1 MDIIIDLHR
10 LENENEEQFIF
21 RLGQAKDSGNLD
33 MSWDEIANIINKE
46 FRSDESEYRSEAAY
60 RKPYQQ
66 AKRYFEANVFKTF
79 SDKDTYFKEL
89 QIQKDA
95 VYKEKRK
102 LYDQRREYNKLL
114 TSDARAEHLNEE
126 LVKAAN
132 RLNEDQP
139 LIFNEKWFKP
149 NIHKEAIMFWRAQR
163 LCHRHDRGHQLHG
176 WRHHGHGPRP
186 DLCKGLFRGYNLLR
200 RLPDRSLRPG
210 RRGPEAT

>member
-10 LENENEEQFIF
+10 LENENEEQFVF

-66 AKRYFEANVFKTF
+66 AKRYFEANVFKTY
-79 SDKDTYFKEL
+79 SNEDSYFKEL
-89 QIQKDA
+89 QTQKDA

-114 TSDARAEHLNEE
+114 TFDARAEHLNEE
-126 LVKAAN
+126 LIKAAN
-132 RLNEDQP
+132 RLNEEKP

-149 NIHKEAIMFWRAQR
+149 NIHKEAVMFWSDW
-163 LCHRHDRGHQLHG
+163 HYGMTTDNI
-176 WRHHGHGPRP
+176 WN
-186 DLCKGLFRGYNLLR
+186 KYNTTTL
-200 RLPDRSLRPG
+200 
-210 RRGPEAT
+210 